1 MSKFSD
7 LLKKAAPIIG
17 GGLGFF
23 FGGPH
28 GAAIGASIGSGVSG
42 AAAAKDAAKV
52 QAQATDRASQ
62 MQQDVASQQLDLQRR
77 MYEEGVARQQP
88 FLEAGQG
95 ALNQL
100 IPLSSQYTQFGMDQ
114 FQQDPGYQFRLEEG
128 MKALD
133 RQAAARGGLIS
144 GSALKAAQRFGQ
156 GLASQE
162 YQNAFNRYQAERA
175 AQLQPLQ
182 SLAGVGQ
189 TTAQQIGAAGQQYG
203 QAGSNVLGQMASN
216 VGNLMTAG
224 AQARASGYVGGA
236 NALTGAFGTGLN
248 FYQNQQFVNELAKLN
263 AAQARTVNPSP
274 IGLPMPS
281 AGGFA
286 IFD

>member
-1 MSKFSD
+1 MT
-7 LLKKAAPIIG
+7 
-17 GGLGFF
+17 FF
-23 FGGPH
+23 VA
-28 GAAIGASIGSGVSG
+28 GAVVVSG
-42 AAAAKDAAKV
+42 AMGARTARKAGKE
-52 QAQATDRASQ
+52 QAQAAEQAAQVQRDTA
-62 MQQDVASQQLDLQRR
+62 AEQLDLQRR

-88 FLEAGQG
+88 FLEAGTG

-100 IPLSSQYTQFGMDQ
+100 IPLASEYTPFGMAQ
-114 FQQDPGYQFRLEEG
+114 FEQDPGYQFRLAEG

-144 GSALKAAQRFGQ
+144 GGAMKAAQRYGQ

-175 AQLQPLQ
+175 ARLQPLQ

-203 QAGSNVLGQMASN
+203 QAGSNVLGQMATN
-216 VGNLMTAG
+216 VGNLGTSA

-236 NALTGAFGTGLN
+236 NALMGGLGGALGY
-248 FYQNQQFVNELAKLN
+248 YQNQQLLN
-263 AAQARTVNPSP
+263 QLQKS
-274 IGLPMPS
+274 PS
-281 AGGFA
+281 AGYGSFGGLTPDMA
-286 IFD
+286 IV

>member
-1 MSKFSD
+1 MGLMTGLAVAATAASGAYGARQAR
-7 LLKKAAPIIG
+7 KAAN
-17 GGLGFF
+17 
-23 FGGPH
+23 
-28 GAAIGASIGSGVSG
+28 
-42 AAAAKDAAKV
+42 V
-52 QAQATDRASQ
+52 QAEAADRAAE
-62 MQQDVASQQLDLQRR
+62 MQRDVAAEQLDLQRR

-100 IPLSSQYTQFGMDQ
+100 IPLASQYEQFGMDQ

-144 GSALKAAQRFGQ
+144 GGALKAAQRYGQ

-175 AQLQPLQ
+175 ARLQPLQ

-189 TTAQQIGAAGQQYG
+189 TTAQQLGAAGQAYG

-216 VGNLMTAG
+216 VGNLGTSA

-236 NALTGAFGTGLN
+236 NALMGGLSTGLG
-248 FYQNQQFVNELAKLN
+248 FMQNQQLVNTL
-263 AAQARTVNPSP
+263 RT
-274 IGLPMPS
+274 
-281 AGGFA
+281 GGG
-286 IFD
+286 

>member
-1 MSKFSD
+1 MT
-7 LLKKAAPIIG
+7 
-17 GGLGFF
+17 FF
-23 FGGPH
+23 VA
-28 GAAIGASIGSGVSG
+28 GAVVVSG
-42 AAAAKDAAKV
+42 AMGARTARKAGKV
-52 QAQATDRASQ
+52 QAEAAETASQ
-62 MQQDVASQQLDLQRR
+62 LQRDTAAEQLDLQKR

-100 IPLSSQYTQFGMDQ
+100 IPLASQYTQFGMDQ

-162 YQNAFNRYQAERA
+162 YQNAFNRYQVERT

-236 NALTGAFGTGLN
+236 NALTGALGTGLN
-248 FYQNQQFVNELAKLN
+248 FYQNQQLVNAL
-263 AAQARTVNPSP
+263 R
-274 IGLPMPS
+274 GG
-281 AGGFA
+281 AGGAQYGSFGGLTPDMA
-286 IFD
+286 IVQ

>member
-1 MSKFSD
+1 MGWKD
-7 LLKKAAPIIG
+7 ELKKAAG
-17 GGLGFF
+17 VVGAGLGFVI
-23 FGGPH
+23 GGPA
-28 GAAIGASIGSGVSG
+28 GAAIGASIGGGISG
-42 AAAAKDAAKV
+42 AAAAKDAAKT
-52 QAQATDRASQ
+52 QAQATEAAAAVQ
-62 MQQDVASQQLDLQRR
+62 KDVAREQLDLQRR

-100 IPLSSQYTQFGMDQ
+100 IPLASEYTPFGMQQ
-114 FQQDPGYQFRLEEG
+114 FEQDPGYQFRLEEG
-128 MKALD
+128 LKALD

-144 GSALKAAQRFGQ
+144 GGAMKAARERYGQ

-175 AQLQPLQ
+175 ARLQPLQ

-189 TTAQQIGAAGQQYG
+189 TTAQQLGAAGQAYG
-203 QAGSNVLGQMASN
+203 QGASNVLGQMGTN

-236 NALTGAFGTGLN
+236 NALTGALGQGLN
-248 FYQNQQFVNELAKLN
+248 FYQNQQLLN
-263 AAQARTVNPSP
+263 QLQRQPMVNPSP
-274 IGLPMPS
+274 GGMVNPS
-281 AGGFA
+281 PGGAVPTGYTLFQ
-286 IFD
+286 

>member
-1 MSKFSD
+1 MT
-7 LLKKAAPIIG
+7 
-17 GGLGFF
+17 FF
-23 FGGPH
+23 VA
-28 GAAIGASIGSGVSG
+28 GAAITAGAGIYG
-42 AAAAKDAAKV
+42 ARQARKAANV
-52 QAQATDRASQ
+52 QAEAADRAAQ
-62 MQQDVASQQLDLQRR
+62 VQRDTAAEQLDLQRR
-77 MYEEGVARQQP
+77 MYEESVARQQP
-88 FLEAGQG
+88 FLEAGRG

-100 IPLSSQYTQFGMDQ
+100 IPLATQYTQFGMDQ

-144 GSALKAAQRFGQ
+144 GGALKAAQRYGQ

-189 TTAQQIGAAGQQYG
+189 TTAQQIGAAGQAYG

-216 VGNLMTAG
+216 VGNLGTSA

-248 FYQNQQFVNELAKLN
+248 YYQNQQLLN
-263 AAQARTVNPSP
+263 RLTTP
-274 IGLPMPS
+274 GT
-281 AGGFA
+281 AGGAPAGGVEATYSFVPNNRGMPQSYGL
-286 IFD
+286 FDTF

>member
-1 MSKFSD
+1 MT
-7 LLKKAAPIIG
+7 
-17 GGLGFF
+17 FF
-23 FGGPH
+23 VA
-28 GAAIGASIGSGVSG
+28 GAVVVSG
-42 AAAAKDAAKV
+42 AMGARTARKAGKV
-52 QAQATDRASQ
+52 QAEAAETAAQVQRDTAGE
-62 MQQDVASQQLDLQRR
+62 QLDLQRR

-100 IPLSSQYTQFGMDQ
+100 IPLASQYTQFGMDQ

-189 TTAQQIGAAGQQYG
+189 TTAQQIGAAGQAYG
-203 QAGSNVLGQMASN
+203 QGASNVLGQMASN
-216 VGNLMTAG
+216 VGNLGIGA

-248 FYQNQQFVNELAKLN
+248 FYQNQQLLN
-263 AAQARTVNPSP
+263 RLTTPSTGGTQYGSFG
-274 IGLPMPS
+274 GLTPDM
-281 AGGFA
+281 A
-286 IFD
+286 IV